1 MQFLIIDN
9 DAEYRAVLRYHL
21 QVEWPDAVV
30 NEFEPA
36 TAGSLPEDFRGGS
49 NDLILLADPLN
60 EERGLDWLRKLNAQ
74 GSGVPVI
81 LFAADGDEFLAVQA
95 IKAGA
100 ANYFPKQ
107 RLKHQQLI
115 EAVREAL
122 DHCDVLARTGDI
134 FSTSS
139 AGGPLKGLG
148 GHRFVRK
155 LHAGEIASV
164 YLAENEATGDL
175 LTFKVVRQ
183 VPDAG
188 AEGLFDRFLQ
198 EYEVIARIDHP
209 YVVKIFDLGI
219 ADDHAYIAME
229 YLAAGSLAER
239 VNKELPAETALEY
252 TRQMALALEA
262 IHRAGVLHRDLKPAN
277 VMFRVDDTLALIDFG
292 LAKEM
297 RLKGA
302 ITGTG
307 QIFGTPYYMS
317 PEQGHGGHVD
327 ERSDI
332 YSLGVIFYEM
342 LTGQRPFVASSP
354 FALIY
359 QHSHAERPRLPRSL
373 ADYQPLL
380 DQMLATD
387 PAGRFQTV
395 PELLQWIQSR

>member
-9 DAEYRAVLRYHL
+9 DAQYRSVLRYHL
-21 QVEWPDAVV
+21 EVHWPDAII
-30 NEFEPA
+30 NEYQPA
-36 TAGSLPEDFRGGS
+36 TAGQLPEDFRGGS
-49 NDLILLADPLN
+49 NDLILLADPLDD
-60 EERGLDWLRKLNAQ
+60 ERGLDWLVKLRARGN
-74 GSGVPVI
+74 GVPII
-81 LFAADGDEFLAVQA
+81 LFAESGDEFLAVAA

-100 ANYFPKQ
+100 ENYFPKEQ
-107 RLKHQQLI
+107 VRHQQLI
-115 EAVREAL
+115 QAVRSAL
-122 DHCDVLARTGDI
+122 DSCDALARTGDI
-134 FSTSS
+134 FSKPG
-139 AGGPLKGLG
+139 GGPLKGLG

-155 LHAGEIASV
+155 IHAGEIASV
-164 YLAENEATGDL
+164 YLAENESTGEL
-175 LTFKVVRQ
+175 RAFKVVRQ

-198 EYEVIARIDHP
+198 EYEVIARINHP
-209 YVVKIFDLGI
+209 NVVKISDLGI

-229 YLAAGSLAER
+229 YLAEGSLAAR
-239 VNKELPAETALEY
+239 MNQELSAETAVDY
-252 TRQMALALEA
+252 TRQMANALEA
-262 IHRAGVLHRDLKPAN
+262 IHRAGVLHRDLKPGN
-277 VMFRVDDTLALIDFG
+277 VMLRDSDTLALIDFG

-297 RLKGA
+297 RLQAA

-317 PEQGHGGHVD
+317 PEQGHGNAVD

-359 QHSHAERPRLPRSL
+359 QHSHAERPQLPATL

-380 DQMLATD
+380 DQMMAAD
-387 PAGRFQTV
+387 PDGRFQTAH
-395 PELLQWIQSR
+395 ELLQWIESR